1 MKTKQPK
8 PKLNRQILDEASAWF
23 VDFRVGDVDPM
34 ARERFDQWLR
44 QSPEHIRAYMEIA
57 KTYVELPAL
66 NSERKIDVP
75 ELIAYGRSDG
85 NVVAFEHPTHPSQP
99 LSPAADSNRPFR
111 AAGRSAPELRAASGV
126 HRLQGLWI
134 GRTSI
139 AASIAIVC
147 IASLLTWFA
156 LNRYSTYTTQIGER
170 RSITLTDGSTIDL
183 NARSKVRIKFSKAER
198 DVELVDGQALFEVAK
213 DKARPFIVRSGDTIV
228 RAIGTQFDVYHK
240 KNGTTVTVIDGRVAV
255 LTSASQ
261 RANSGSGIAS
271 PMIPSPTA
279 GQRRELAGKEDAS
292 GAVFLSAGER
302 VTVTDQAMSI
312 PERTNIAAATAWVQ
326 HRLIFDGSRLSDVV
340 DDFNRYNARQLVIED
355 PALDDFHVSGVYS
368 STDPASL
375 VRFLRSQ
382 PGIDVIETD
391 KEVRVTRK

>member
-66 NSERKIDVP
+66 NPERKIDVP
-75 ELIAYGRSDG
+75 ALIAYGRSDG
-85 NVVAFEHPTHPSQP
+85 NVVAFEHPTQPSQP

-111 AAGRSAPELRAASGV
+111 AEGRGASELRATSGV
-126 HRLQGLWI
+126 HRPRGLWI

-139 AASIAIVC
+139 AASIAILC

-183 NARSKVRIKFSKAER
+183 NARSKIRIKFSKAER

-228 RAIGTQFDVYHK
+228 RAVGTQFDVYHK
-240 KNGTTVTVIDGRVAV
+240 KNGTTVTVIEGHVAV
-255 LTSASQ
+255 LTSESQ
-261 RANSGSGIAS
+261 RANSGSGIVS
-271 PMIPSPTA
+271 STA

-292 GAVFLSAGER
+292 RALFLSAGER

-312 PERTNIAAATAWVQ
+312 PERTNIAVATAWVQ